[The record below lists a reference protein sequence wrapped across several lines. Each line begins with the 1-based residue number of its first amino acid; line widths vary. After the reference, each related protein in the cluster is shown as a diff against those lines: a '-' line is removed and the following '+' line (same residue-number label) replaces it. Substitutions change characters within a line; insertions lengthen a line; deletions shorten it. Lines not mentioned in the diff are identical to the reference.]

1 MHGKENVWQKF
12 LLNSHCYAVLCYA
25 NAMRWDAMKSML
37 LACQACEIL
46 FESVS
51 VYFVRRYFS
60 NFSYGIE
67 NHSTC
72 IPRRSYST
80 LLLPS
85 SPTPPR
91 RHSLAHSFRSEG
103 EKNERKTIELVCYY
117 LLTSWSIMIDV
128 IERVEWNEM
137 KWRDRAREQQQ
148 QQQTKTQHSSI
159 CTTGKIPLRN
169 WCVRLISPVLFGM
182 FDDVRCTS
190 GQMLKH
196 FLPNMCASLSRSL
209 FRFGSVAL

>member
-1 MHGKENVWQKF
+1 MCARGYKYFRLNLLENFHRIDDHFRHNPLVYMARAYVCACAQPLRQSINNIKFTRSSIRKNAWQRKCLAKVF
-12 LLNSHCYAVLCYA
+12 VEFTLLCCVVLCEC
-25 NAMRWDAMKSML
+25 DAMKSML

-117 LLTSWSIMIDV
+117 LLTS
-128 IERVEWNEM
+128 
-137 KWRDRAREQQQ
+137 
-148 QQQTKTQHSSI
+148 
-159 CTTGKIPLRN
+159 
-169 WCVRLISPVLFGM
+169 
-182 FDDVRCTS
+182 
-190 GQMLKH
+190 
-196 FLPNMCASLSRSL
+196 
-209 FRFGSVAL
+209 